1 MDFDAAIFDLDGTL
15 LNSMDVWEKIDVDF
29 LKRRNYLVP
38 EGYVSTIC
46 SMSFQEAA
54 DYTIRLFNL
63 KESTEDIVCEWNEM
77 AQYEYA
83 HNVKLAPYA
92 LDYLMKLKHL
102 NIKIAVATGL
112 PEELY
117 KPCLLHN
124 HIYEMFDALCST
136 EQVSRGKEY
145 SDVFL
150 LAARCL
156 GITPQKC
163 LVFEDV
169 LPAVKSAKQAGMIV
183 CGVYDKYS
191 AYQKTQIMDI
201 ADSYLYSFK
210 NAPLPKG
217 RDND

>member
-1 MDFDAAIFDLDGTL
+1 MNFKAVIFDLDGSL
-15 LNSMDVWEKIDVDF
+15 LNSMDIWEKIDADF
-29 LKRRNYLVP
+29 LKKRNIPVP
-38 EGYVSTIC
+38 ENYVATIC
-46 SMSFQEAA
+46 SMSFKEAA
-54 DYTIRLFNL
+54 EYTVHLFDL
-63 KESTEDIVCEWNEM
+63 KESVDDIVREWNEM

-83 HNVKLAPYA
+83 HHVELAPYA
-92 LDYLMKLKHL
+92 LDYLRELKHL

-117 KPCLLHN
+117 KPCLLNN
-124 HIYEMFDALCST
+124 HVYKMFDALCST

-145 SDVFL
+145 SDIFL
-150 LAARCL
+150 FTARCL
-156 GITPQKC
+156 DILPQDC

-191 AYQKTQIMDI
+191 AHQKKQIMDM

-210 NAPLPKG
+210 NAPLP
-217 RDND
+217 RT

>member
-1 MDFDAAIFDLDGTL
+1 MNFKAVIFDLDGTL
-15 LNSMDVWEKIDVDF
+15 LNSMDIWEKIDADF
-29 LKRRNYLVP
+29 LKKRNIPVP
-38 EGYVSTIC
+38 ENYVATIC
-46 SMSFQEAA
+46 SMSFKEAA
-54 DYTIRLFNL
+54 EYTIRLFDL
-63 KESTEDIVCEWNEM
+63 KESVDDIVREWNEM

-83 HNVKLAPYA
+83 HHVELAPYA
-92 LDYLMKLKHL
+92 LDYLRELKHL

-117 KPCLLHN
+117 KPCLLNN
-124 HIYEMFDALCST
+124 HVYKMFDALCST

-145 SDVFL
+145 SDIFL
-150 LAARCL
+150 FTARCL
-156 GITPQKC
+156 DILPQDC

-191 AYQKTQIMDI
+191 AHQKKQIMDM

-210 NAPLPKG
+210 NAPLP
-217 RDND
+217 RT

>member
-1 MDFDAAIFDLDGTL
+1 
-15 LNSMDVWEKIDVDF
+15 
-29 LKRRNYLVP
+29 
-38 EGYVSTIC
+38 
-46 SMSFQEAA
+46 MSFQEAA

-63 KESTEDIVCEWNEM
+63 KESTEDIVREWNEM
-77 AQYEYA
+77 AQYEYT

-112 PEELY
+112 PEKLY
-117 KPCLLHN
+117 KPCLIHN

-136 EQVSRGKEY
+136 EQVGRGKEY

-150 LAARCL
+150 FAAKCL
-156 GITPQKC
+156 EIPPEKC

-169 LPAVKSAKQAGMIV
+169 LPAVKSAKQAGMTV
-183 CGVYDKYS
+183 CGVYNKYF
-191 AYQKTQIMDI
+191 AYQKAQIMNI

-217 RDND
+217 RNND

>member
-1 MDFDAAIFDLDGTL
+1 MNFKAVIFDLDGTL
-15 LNSMDVWEKIDVDF
+15 LNSMDIWEKIDADF
-29 LKRRNYLVP
+29 LKKRNIPVP
-38 EGYVSTIC
+38 ENYVATIC
-46 SMSFQEAA
+46 SMSFKEAA
-54 DYTIRLFNL
+54 EYTVHLFDL
-63 KESTEDIVCEWNEM
+63 KESVDDIVREWNEM

-83 HNVKLAPYA
+83 HNVKLVPYA
-92 LDYLMKLKHL
+92 LGYLTELKHL
-102 NIKIAVATGL
+102 NVKIAVATGL

-117 KPCLLHN
+117 KPCLLNN

-150 LAARCL
+150 FAARCL
-156 GITPQKC
+156 DILPKDC

-191 AYQKTQIMDI
+191 AHHKKQIMDI
-201 ADSYLYSFK
+201 ADNYLYSFEA
-210 NAPLPKG
+210 APLP
-217 RDND
+217 RI